1 MDTFEF
7 PLTKKSTIL
16 QLPEWNEL
24 RPMNSTPKVT
34 VLYAFSNDGQSTEPY
49 FIFPTSFNHQSNDQH
64 EHESYNELGHL
75 TPSIFLS
82 WIDKHFVQKGKNF
95 HGEIFP
101 MKSTSILGIPPMI
114 LIFCSRSPI
123 LSSTV
128 LSTLEQYQ
136 IYPFGYP
143 STRTLPFRY
152 LFERRV
158 RNNRSTNLMS
168 ELWKKKLLDQQRSH
182 VLKGSNCTVENIKYY
197 FEQIWPLLITE
208 KRDDDEENKSFA
220 EKCQQAF
227 HQANIHF
234 IYHDKPSNPINESVH
249 QLEELLHVISQM
261 KEQIH
266 STQILKIKSNESME
280 MMDLSSS
287 TLELMSTTSSQEKRS
302 SDENDHPRSSKRLRS
317 SLTPTILSWSPPS
330 KHYIHHLHTQS
341 SSLFQFILS
350 LLQTII
356 TSSEFHLTDEH
367 YRWLNQTIHH
377 YDSNSNVDKLNL
389 LIDTA
394 CIVVKNDLVR

>member
-1 MDTFEF
+1 
-7 PLTKKSTIL
+7 
-16 QLPEWNEL
+16 
-24 RPMNSTPKVT
+24 
-34 VLYAFSNDGQSTEPY
+34 
-49 FIFPTSFNHQSNDQH
+49 
-64 EHESYNELGHL
+64 
-75 TPSIFLS
+75 
-82 WIDKHFVQKGKNF
+82 
-95 HGEIFP
+95 
-101 MKSTSILGIPPMI
+101 MI
-114 LIFCSRSPI
+114 LIFCSRLPI

-143 STRTLPFRY
+143 SSRTLPFRY

-208 KRDDDEENKSFA
+208 KRDDDEENKSFSD
-220 EKCQQAF
+220 KCQQAF

-234 IYHDKPSNPINESVH
+234 IQHDTSSNHINESVH
-249 QLEELLHVISQM
+249 QLQDLLHLISQV
-261 KEQIH
+261 KDQIH
-266 STQILKIKSNESME
+266 STQILKIKSNESM
-280 MMDLSSS
+280 DFSSS
-287 TLELMSTTSSQEKRS
+287 TSQLLSTTSNQEKRS

-317 SLTPTILSWSPPS
+317 SFTPNILSWNIPS
-330 KHYIHHLHTQS
+330 KHDIQHLHAQS

-350 LLQTII
+350 LLHTII
-356 TSSEFHLTDEH
+356 TSSEFHLTNEH
-367 YRWLNQTIHH
+367 YQWLHQTIHH
-377 YDSNSNVDKLNL
+377 YDSNSNIDKLNL